1 MTLLL
6 LLPALSFF
14 PKVTIAVSSA
24 PIGESSTS
32 WLLLAWIAGALFFL
46 VRKLSDFSALLR
58 WKREASPCEL
68 GDLFEKSQ
76 CELGFQKPTQV
87 RVHPEL
93 SSPVVTGL
101 ISPTI
106 FLPTTCH
113 QWSESTLKM
122 ALLHELSHLQRRD
135 LWMALLADLAC
146 IVHWFNPAVWWMRS
160 TMLTQCEYAC
170 DAHLLEKGT
179 DPKSYANAIC
189 DVAESSTYPPFTL
202 AMAGHAPLRERIQ
215 QIATPQIHRSTWL
228 GIFIVATSL
237 PAIALSVIR
246 FAPDVLPVYSPAEI
260 ELRFSASPFPGDL

>member
-6 LLPALSFF
+6 ILPALSFF

-76 CELGFQKPTQV
+76 RELGFQKPTQV
-87 RVHPEL
+87 RVHPEF

-135 LWMALLADLAC
+135 LWMALLPDLAC

-160 TMLTQCEYAC
+160 DLFFIGCQTF
-170 DAHLLEKGT
+170 T
-179 DPKSYANAIC
+179 DPGKYLFGFADLTCSITNNNRLF
-189 DVAESSTYPPFTL
+189 V
-202 AMAGHAPLRERIQ
+202 
-215 QIATPQIHRSTWL
+215 L
-228 GIFIVATSL
+228 GDLVATVG
-237 PAIALSVIR
+237 ALH
-246 FAPDVLPVYSPAEI
+246 
-260 ELRFSASPFPGDL
+260 